1 MNRNLFTF
9 IFLMSIGFA
18 LAQTKVTG
26 TIKDETNTGLLGA
39 TIQEK
44 GTSNGTSSDFDGKF
58 ELTVRSENAVLVISF
73 IGFETQEIKVG
84 SNTVFSITLKE
95 TNILDEIVLVGTRTP
110 ARSNT
115 KTPLPIDILPSKE
128 IANTGQISFD
138 QALQYKVPS
147 FNVVNIPVSDATSLF
162 DPYEIRNLGPS
173 RTLILING
181 KRKNL
186 SALAYTYGIAG
197 RGETG
202 ADISAIPL
210 DAIKR
215 VEILRDGASAHYG
228 SDAIAG
234 VVNIILKD
242 NNHKGS
248 FTTRTGITSKGD
260 GEMLN
265 FSINKGESINKGK
278 GFINYTVDFAKS
290 NRANRPGTVNA
301 LGEATDFGASLSD
314 VQEFLSRRPDAGNV
328 NATPKTISSKFLI
341 NGGYDLSEQTK
352 LYFNA
357 AYIYKSANS
366 FANYRTP
373 YWRTLAD
380 YPYLADFFPSPGT
393 PNNYDGYIPTFDGI
407 LRDYNASFGIK
418 GQKNDWNYDVSYTMG
433 GNLQKYTVRNSH
445 NGNSVLSPST
455 WVDLN
460 NNGNVDPGELT
471 QGFELYR
478 ENSPIIF
485 DVGGTQFTHG
495 VGNIDIS
502 KVISDKL
509 SIAFGTEFRFEN
521 FEVIAGELASYDGG
535 GSDSFAGSRPENSKV
550 FNRYNWGGYF
560 DVSYNSSE
568 NFLINGTMRTETYS
582 DFGSTFVWKLSSRYN
597 FTDNLTFRSSVS
609 TGFRAPTLHQ
619 IYSQKLQYSFVAGQ
633 GIQVTG
639 LINNVSPEAK
649 LLEIPQLNAEKS
661 TNFTF
666 GVGGKLNKDF
676 HFTIDY
682 YNIAI
687 RDRVILSYEI
697 SGTQFD
703 NNGVNIGTTDLD
715 AFLRDQNLQGI
726 SFFINGLDTRT
737 SGFDVVL
744 NYKNIALHNGTLA
757 LNLSG
762 NYVLENKQI
771 GATKNPRLIEDA
783 GQTVVN
789 KTQESVLFTS
799 RPETK
804 WILGANYQIGK
815 FEAVLNNTYFGRATF
830 HQQGLDTN
838 IRTEFVP
845 KILTD
850 FGLNYVVSNSIVFS
864 LNINNLFNVIPE
876 WNFKAENQAGTAIL
890 NDPVQ
895 VMNQSNLI
903 TFNQRYSTT
912 TYDGFHFSQFGTM
925 YNFSVKYQF

>member
-1 MNRNLFTF
+1 MKKILYLS
-9 IFLMSIGFA
+9 IFLMSIVA
-18 LAQTKVTG
+18 SSQIKITG
-26 TIKDETNTGLLGA
+26 VIKDETNNSLPGA
-39 TIQEK
+39 SILEK
-44 GTSNGTSSDFDGKF
+44 GTSNGTSSDLDGKF
-58 ELTVRSENAVLVISF
+58 TLEVRSSNSIIVISF
-73 IGFETQEIKVG
+73 IGFESQEITVA
-84 SNTVFSITLKE
+84 NTINFSIILKE
-95 TNILDEIVLVGTRTP
+95 TNVLDEIVLVGSRTP

-115 KTPLPIDILPSKE
+115 KTPLPIDILPSKD
-128 IANTGQISFD
+128 ITNTGQSSFD
-138 QALQYKVPS
+138 QVLQYKVPS

-202 ADISAIPL
+202 ADISAIPI

-242 NNHKGS
+242 NYNKGS
-248 FTTRTGITSKGD
+248 VTTRTGVTSEGD
-260 GEMLN
+260 GELLGFSLN
-265 FSINKGESINKGK
+265 NGESINNGK
-278 GFINYTVDFAKS
+278 GFLNYTVDFSKS
-290 NRANRPGTVNA
+290 NRANRPGLVNA
-301 LGEATDFGASLSD
+301 LGEATDFGANITD
-314 VQEFLSRRPDAGNV
+314 VQEFLSRHPDAGNV
-328 NATPKTISSKFLI
+328 NATPKTISTKFLL
-341 NGGYDLSEQTK
+341 NGGYELSEK
-352 LYFNA
+352 GSLYFNA
-357 AYIYKSANS
+357 AYVYKAANS

-380 YPYLADFFPSPGT
+380 YPYLGDFFPAPGT

-407 LRDYNASFGIK
+407 LNDYNASIGFK
-418 GQKNDWNYDVSYTMG
+418 GQKNEWNYDVSYTIG

-455 WVDLN
+455 WVDAN
-460 NNGNVDPGELT
+460 NNGIVDAGELT

-478 ENSPIIF
+478 ENSPITF
-485 DVGGTQFTHG
+485 DVGGTKFTHG
-495 VGNIDIS
+495 VGNIDVSRI
-502 KVISDKL
+502 VSDKL

-535 GSDSFAGSRPENSKV
+535 GSDSFAGSRPENSKT

-560 DVSYNSSE
+560 DVSYNATE
-568 NFLINGTMRTETYS
+568 NFLLNGTIRTETYS
-582 DFGSTFVWKLSSRYN
+582 DFGSAFVWKLSSRYN
-597 FTDNLTFRSSVS
+597 FTDNFTLRGSVS

-639 LINNVSPEAK
+639 LINNISPEAK
-649 LLEIPQLNAEKS
+649 LLEIPQLSAEKS
-661 TNFTF
+661 TNFTL
-666 GVGGKLNKDF
+666 GIGAKLNKDF
-676 HFTIDY
+676 QFTIDY
-682 YNIAI
+682 YNIGI
-687 RDRVILSYEI
+687 KDRVILSYEI
-697 SGTQFD
+697 SGTAFD
-703 NNGVNIGTTDLD
+703 ANGANIGTTDLD

-737 SGFDVVL
+737 SGLDVVF
-744 NYKNIALHNGTLA
+744 NYKNIAIHNGTLA

-762 NYVLENKQI
+762 NYVLENKQV
-771 GATKNPRLIEDA
+771 GATKTPQLIADA

-804 WILGANYQIGK
+804 WILGANYTLGK
-815 FEAVLNNTYFGRATF
+815 FGATLNNTYFGKATF
-830 HQQGLDTN
+830 HQQGLSND
-838 IRTEFVP
+838 IRTEFIP
-845 KILTD
+845 KIITD
-850 FGLNYVVSNSIVFS
+850 LGVNYKFTDKIMVS
-864 LNINNLFNVIPE
+864 LNINNLLNITPE
-876 WNFKAENQAGTAIL
+876 WNFKAENAAGQALL

-895 VMNQSNLI
+895 TLTQSNLI

-925 YNFSVKYQF
+925 YNLSLNYQF

>member
-1 MNRNLFTF
+1 MKKILCLS
-9 IFLMSIGFA
+9 IFLTSIVVS
-18 LAQTKVTG
+18 AQIKITG
-26 TIKDETNTGLLGA
+26 TIKDETNNTLPGA
-39 TIQEK
+39 SIVEK
-44 GTSNGTSSDFDGKF
+44 GTNNGTSSDLDGTF
-58 ELTVRSENAVLVISF
+58 ELEVSSVNSVIVISF
-73 IGFETQEIKVG
+73 IGFKHQEITIGTK
-84 SNTVFSITLKE
+84 TQFSITLQE
-95 TNILDEIVLVGTRTP
+95 TNVLDEIVLVGSRTP
-110 ARSNT
+110 LRSNT
-115 KTPLPIDILPSKE
+115 KTPLPIDILPSKD
-128 IANTGQISFD
+128 IISTGQVSFD

-202 ADISAIPL
+202 ADISAIPI

-242 NNHKGS
+242 NNHEGRVI
-248 FTTRTGITSKGD
+248 TRTGITSEGD
-260 GEMLN
+260 GELFGFSLN
-265 FSINKGESINKGK
+265 NGESINNGK
-278 GFINYTVDFAKS
+278 GFLNYTVDFSKS

-301 LGEATDFGASLSD
+301 LGEATDFGASIVD
-314 VQEFLSRRPDAGNV
+314 VQEFLDRHPDAGNI
-328 NATPKTISSKFLI
+328 NATPKTITTKFLL
-341 NGGYDLSEQTK
+341 NGGYDLSEK
-352 LYFNA
+352 SELYFNA
-357 AYIYKSANS
+357 AYVYKAANS

-380 YPYLADFFPSPGT
+380 YPYLANFFPAPGT

-407 LRDYNASFGIK
+407 LNDYNASIGFK
-418 GQKNDWNYDVSYTMG
+418 GQKNGWNYDVGYTIG

-455 WVDLN
+455 WVDAN
-460 NNGNVDPGELT
+460 NNGVVDTGELT

-478 ENSPIIF
+478 ENSPITF
-485 DVGGTQFTHG
+485 DVGGTKFTHG

-502 KVISDKL
+502 RIISDKV
-509 SIAFGTEFRFEN
+509 SIALGTEFRFEN

-535 GSDSFAGSRPENSKV
+535 GSDSFAGSRPKNSKN

-560 DVSYNSSE
+560 DLSYHATE
-568 NFLINGTMRTETYS
+568 NFLINGTIRTETYS
-582 DFGSTFVWKLSSRYN
+582 DFGSAFVWKLSSRYN
-597 FTDNLTFRSSVS
+597 FTDSFTLRGSVS

-639 LINNVSPEAK
+639 LINNISPEAK
-649 LLEIPQLNAEKS
+649 LLEIPQLSAEKS
-661 TNFTF
+661 TNFTLGF
-666 GVGGKLNKDF
+666 GAKINKDF
-676 HFTIDY
+676 QFTLDY

-687 RDRVILSYEI
+687 KDRVILSYEI
-697 SGTQFD
+697 NGTAFD
-703 NNGVNIGTTDLD
+703 ANGTNIGTTDLD

-737 SGFDVVL
+737 SGLDVVL
-744 NYKNIALHNGTLA
+744 NYKNIPIHEGSLA

-771 GATKNPRLIEDA
+771 GATKNPKLIEDA

-799 RPETK
+799 RPKTK
-804 WILGANYQIGK
+804 WILGANYNLGK
-815 FEAVLNNTYFGRATF
+815 FGATLNNTYFGKAIF
-830 HQQGLDTN
+830 HQQGLSTN
-838 IRTEFVP
+838 LRTEFIP
-845 KILTD
+845 KVITD
-850 FGLNYVVSNSIVFS
+850 LGINYKFTDKIVVS
-864 LNINNLFNVIPE
+864 LNINNLLNITPE
-876 WNFKAENQAGTAIL
+876 WNFKAENAAGVALL
-890 NDPVQ
+890 NDPAQ
-895 VMNQSNLI
+895 VLTQSNLI

-925 YNFSVKYQF
+925 YNLSLNYQF